1 LSHALNLVF
10 FTALAGSGELAA
22 RLNTLSST
30 TFDAQ
35 MQVAALVARDNPYL
49 YFDIQTLN
57 DYGHVALEALTA
69 AAARVRD
76 LVEAKDESGFVDL
89 MEAGRRY
96 LENRR

>member
-1 LSHALNLVF
+1 
-10 FTALAGSGELAA
+10 
-22 RLNTLSST
+22 
-30 TFDAQ
+30 

-57 DYGHVALEALTA
+57 DYGHVALESLKDAG
-69 AAARVRD
+69 ARVRR
-76 LVEAKDESGFVDL
+76 LVEAKDEVGFVEL